1 MYRISEK
8 FTGLELVNID
18 GASGWEGG
26 TFWQIGNNDQLYLI
40 EDPFLKNIKKLSN
53 CTL

>member
-1 MYRISEK
+1 MYIISEK

-18 GASGWEGG
+18 GASGWEGS

-40 EDPFLKNIKKLSN
+40 EDPFWKKMKIYGN